1 LVGLGELERVR
12 ALVDVVGREAAVVL
26 GHGEGVRVDG
36 EQVFRDAGFD
46 SLAGV
51 ELRNRLAVVTGVR
64 LPATVV
70 FDFPTPVALAEHLA
84 EQLVPER
91 GGVGAGGDAAPV
103 LAELDRLEQVLSIT
117 TVDEAVRSRAAS
129 LLRKLTGPDSGGPGD
144 ADGGPDLDSATDDE
158 IFALVDSELG
168 RP

>member
-1 LVGLGELERVR
+1 
-12 ALVDVVGREAAVVL
+12 VVL

-84 EQLVPER
+84 EQLVPSGSDIVVDSHQER
-91 GGVGAGGDAAPV
+91 SLRRVLASVPLSRFRALGILDPLLRLADVAGENDAA
-103 LAELDRLEQVLSIT
+103 AEGGADASA
-117 TVDEAVRSRAAS
+117 DEAENIRAM
-129 LLRKLTGPDSGGPGD
+129 D
-144 ADGGPDLDSATDDE
+144 
-158 IFALVDSELG
+158 VDSLVARALG
-168 RP
+168 TGETED